1 MNKLSEKERMHWLC
15 TRWNPDLINKIV
27 IALNQG
33 LEIKSI
39 LEKIPQRDEIAPLP
53 DKFDL
58 RGIDLSFQNLRGP
71 WSVKEDQRIRIG
83 VSLKGADL
91 SFANLAWAILPRA
104 DFRGAIL
111 RNTSLTNAELIF
123 ADFSGADLTGADL
136 SGAWLLDT
144 KFYGAKIKEEQLRTR
159 RKLGQ
164 LDFDY
169 RAYEM

>member
-1 MNKLSEKERMHWLC
+1 MLSEDKVHWLR

-33 LEIKSI
+33 LGIKSI
-39 LEKIPQRDEIAPLP
+39 LKEIPQRDDIVSLP
-53 DKFDL
+53 GRFDL
-58 RGIDLSFQNLRGP
+58 RGIDFSFQNLRGP
-71 WSVKEDQRIRIG
+71 WSTKNGQRIRIG
-83 VSLKGADL
+83 VNLRNTDL
-91 SFANLAWAILPRA
+91 TFANLTWAILPRA

-111 RNTSLTNAELIF
+111 RNASLINAELIF
-123 ADFSGADLTGADL
+123 ADFSNADLTDADMT
-136 SGAWLLDT
+136 GAWLLDT
-144 KFYGAKIKEEQLRTR
+144 KFYGAKVKEEQLRTR

>member
-1 MNKLSEKERMHWLC
+1 VNKLSEEEKVHWLR
-15 TRWNPDLINKIV
+15 TRWDPRLINKIV

-39 LEKIPQRDEIAPLP
+39 LEEVSQRDDIAPLP
-53 DKFDL
+53 DRFDL

-71 WSVKEDQRIRIG
+71 WAFKDGQRIRVG
-83 VSLKGADL
+83 VNLRNGDL
-91 SFANLAWAILPRA
+91 TFANLTWAILPRA
-104 DFRGAIL
+104 DFRGVIL
-111 RNTSLTNAELIF
+111 KNVSLTNAELIF
-123 ADFSGADLTGADL
+123 ADFSEADLTGADM
-136 SGAWLLDT
+136 SGAWLLGT